1 MRLGYPKR
9 SRQSD
14 KVKAQVVLSSELQKN
29 LQNINSE
36 LQYCADLITRE
47 FEVGENKKR
56 KMALIHLQGISNGD
70 TISQFVVD
78 PILHKWKNTNVD
90 QLSDLNFFN
99 ELKDNTFDVPQVKTE
114 TEWNNIMMSLLN
126 GDTAIFLDHQQKV
139 LLIDTK
145 GGQFRSVS
153 ESTGQTIIRGP
164 KDSFTESIATNMSL
178 LRYRIRNTQFKMEM
192 LKVGDIT
199 NTNVVISYLDDKV
212 DEELLKSIKE
222 KVENIKI
229 NGVLETINIE
239 SLIETK
245 PYSPF
250 PTVLD
255 TERPDVIA
263 ANILEGR
270 IGLFVDGSPIGLII
284 PATLPMF
291 FQSPDDYNQR
301 YIVGT
306 SLRLLR
312 LVAFFISLLF
322 SACFLA
328 LITHHPS
335 MIPTPLMVS
344 LAAQRESVPFPAIVE
359 LLLLEFA
366 FEIIREAS
374 IRSPRVLAS
383 TVAIVGAL
391 VIGQAVVQ
399 AGIVSTAMIIVVS
412 ITGISSFTIPNY
424 SIAASARLV
433 RYLFII
439 SAGVAGLYGIALMF
453 LFWLVHLNTID
464 SFGVPY
470 LMPISPLSIR
480 DNEDTLIHIPKRLLK
495 TANEDLVPDSSRIR
509 KKHKN
514 KIGEENESNS

>member
-9 SRQSD
+9 SKQS
-14 KVKAQVVLSSELQKN
+14 KEVKAPVVLSPELQKN

-36 LQYCADLITRE
+36 LQYCADLIVRE
-47 FEVGENKKR
+47 FEVGETKKR
-56 KMALIHLQGISNGD
+56 KMALVHLQGISNGD
-70 TISQFVVD
+70 TISQFIVD
-78 PILHKWKNTNVD
+78 PILHKWKNSNLD
-90 QLSDLNFFN
+90 RLSDINFFN
-99 ELKDNTFDVPQVKTE
+99 EMKENTFDVPQVKTE
-114 TEWNNIMMSLLN
+114 NEWNNIMMAVLN
-126 GDTAIFLDHQQKV
+126 GDTAIFIDNQLKV

-145 GGQFRSVS
+145 SGQFRSVS

-192 LKVGDIT
+192 LKVGDVT
-199 NTNVVISYLDDKV
+199 NTNLVISYLDDKV
-212 DEELLKSIKE
+212 DRELLNSVRDKIE
-222 KVENIKI
+222 HIKI
-229 NGVLETINIE
+229 KGVLESIYIE
-239 SLIETK
+239 SLIESK

-263 ANILEGR
+263 ANVLEGR
-270 IGLFVDGSPIGLII
+270 IGLLVDGSPIGLVL

-306 SLRLLR
+306 FLRFLR
-312 LVAFFISLLF
+312 FTAFLISLLV
-322 SACFLA
+322 SAFYLA
-328 LITHHPS
+328 LITHHRS
-335 MIPTPLMVS
+335 MIPTPLLVS
-344 LAAQRESVPFPAIVE
+344 LAAQREGVPFPAIVE
-359 LLLLEFA
+359 LLLMEFA

-399 AGIVSTAMIIVVS
+399 AGIISTAMIIFVS

-424 SIAASARLV
+424 SVAASARLL
-433 RYLFII
+433 RYLFIL

-470 LMPISPLSIR
+470 MMPISPLSIK
-480 DNEDTLIHIPKRLLK
+480 DNEDMLIRLQRKDLK
-495 TANEDLVPDSSRIR
+495 TTKDDAVPESSRIR
-509 KKHKN
+509 KRQKKN
-514 KIGEENESNS
+514 NGEDNESKS

>member
-1 MRLGYPKR
+1 MRLGNPKR
-9 SRQSD
+9 SKQS
-14 KVKAQVVLSSELQKN
+14 KEVKAPVVLSSELQIN
-29 LQNINSE
+29 LKNINSE
-36 LQYCADLITRE
+36 LQYCADLIVRE
-47 FEVGENKKR
+47 FEVGETKKR

-70 TISQFVVD
+70 TISQFIVD
-78 PILHKWKNTNVD
+78 PILHRWKNSNLD
-90 QLSDLNFFN
+90 RLSDLNFFN
-99 ELKDNTFDVPQVKTE
+99 EMKENTFDVPQVKIE
-114 TEWNNIMMSLLN
+114 NEWNNIMMAVLN
-126 GDTAIFLDHQQKV
+126 GDTAIFIDNQLKV

-145 GGQFRSVS
+145 SGQFRSVS

-192 LKVGDIT
+192 LKVGDVT
-199 NTNVVISYLDDKV
+199 NTNLVISYLDDKV
-212 DEELLKSIKE
+212 DRELLNSIRDKI
-222 KVENIKI
+222 KHIKI
-229 NGVLETINIE
+229 KGVLESIYIE
-239 SLIETK
+239 SLIESK

-263 ANILEGR
+263 ANVLEGR
-270 IGLFVDGSPIGLII
+270 IGLLVDGSPIGLVL

-306 SLRLLR
+306 FLRFLR
-312 LVAFFISLLF
+312 FTAFLISLLV
-322 SACFLA
+322 SAFYLA
-328 LITHHPS
+328 LITHHRS
-335 MIPTPLMVS
+335 MIPTPLLVS

-359 LLLLEFA
+359 LLLMEFA

-399 AGIVSTAMIIVVS
+399 AGIISTAMIIFVS

-424 SIAASARLV
+424 SVAASARLL
-433 RYLFII
+433 RYLFIL

-470 LMPISPLSIR
+470 MMPISPLSIK
-480 DNEDTLIHIPKRLLK
+480 DNEDMLIRLQRKDLK
-495 TANEDLVPDSSRIR
+495 TTKDDVVPESSRIR
-509 KKHKN
+509 KQQKRN
-514 KIGEENESNS
+514 NGEDNESKS

>member
-9 SRQSD
+9 IKQS
-14 KVKAQVVLSSELQKN
+14 KEVKAPVALSSELQRN
-29 LQNINSE
+29 LKNINSE
-36 LQYCADLITRE
+36 LQYCADLIVRE
-47 FEVGENKKR
+47 FEVGDIKKR

-70 TISQFVVD
+70 TISQFIVE
-78 PILHKWKNTNVD
+78 PILNRWKNSNLD
-90 QLSDLNFFN
+90 RLSDLNFFN
-99 ELKDNTFDVPQVKTE
+99 EMKENTFDVPQVKIE
-114 TEWNNIMMSLLN
+114 NEWNKIMMAVLN
-126 GDTAIFLDHQQKV
+126 GDTAIFIDKQLKV

-145 GGQFRSVS
+145 SGQFRSVS
-153 ESTGQTIIRGP
+153 ESTAQTIIRGP

-178 LRYRIRNTQFKMEM
+178 LRYRLRSAQFKMEM
-192 LKVGDIT
+192 IKVGDVT
-199 NTNVVISYLDDKV
+199 NTSVVISYIDDKV
-212 DEELLKSIKE
+212 DQNILHTLKERLKNS
-222 KVENIKI
+222 KV
-229 NGVLETINIE
+229 NGVLESVNIE
-239 SLIETK
+239 YLIESK
-245 PYSPF
+245 PFSPF

-255 TERPDVIA
+255 SERPDVVA
-263 ANILEGR
+263 ANLLEGK
-270 IGLFVDGSPIGLII
+270 IGIIVDGSPMGLIL

-306 SLRLLR
+306 FLRFLR
-312 LVAFFISLLF
+312 FTAFFTSLLV
-322 SACFLA
+322 SALYLA
-328 LITHHPS
+328 LITHHRS
-335 MIPTPLMVS
+335 MIPTPLLVS

-359 LLLLEFA
+359 LLLMEFA

-399 AGIVSTAMIIVVS
+399 AGIISTAMIIFVS
-412 ITGISSFTIPNY
+412 ITGISSFTLPYY
-424 SIAASARLV
+424 SVAASARLL
-433 RYLFII
+433 RYLFIL

-480 DNEDTLIHIPKRLLK
+480 DNEDNFIRLPWKNLK
-495 TANEDLVPDSSRIR
+495 TSSKDFVPDSTRS
-509 KKHKN
+509 KKQQKTKN
-514 KIGEENESNS
+514 GEDDESKS

>member
-9 SRQSD
+9 SKQS
-14 KVKAQVVLSSELQKN
+14 KEVIAPVVLSPELQKN

-36 LQYCADLITRE
+36 LQYCADLIVRE
-47 FEVGENKKR
+47 FEVGETKKR
-56 KMALIHLQGISNGD
+56 KMALVHLQGISNGD
-70 TISQFVVD
+70 TISQFIVD
-78 PILHKWKNTNVD
+78 PILHKWKNSNLD
-90 QLSDLNFFN
+90 RLSDINFFN
-99 ELKDNTFDVPQVKTE
+99 EMKENTFDVPQVKTE
-114 TEWNNIMMSLLN
+114 NEWNNIMMAVLN
-126 GDTAIFLDHQQKV
+126 GDTAIFIDNQLKV

-145 GGQFRSVS
+145 SGQFRSVS

-192 LKVGDIT
+192 LKVGDVT
-199 NTNVVISYLDDKV
+199 NTNLVISYLDDKV
-212 DEELLKSIKE
+212 DRELLNSVRDKIE
-222 KVENIKI
+222 HIKI
-229 NGVLETINIE
+229 KGVLESIYIE
-239 SLIETK
+239 SLIESK

-263 ANILEGR
+263 ANVLEGR
-270 IGLFVDGSPIGLII
+270 IGLLVDGSPIGLVL

-306 SLRLLR
+306 FLRFLR
-312 LVAFFISLLF
+312 FTAFLISLLV
-322 SACFLA
+322 SAFYLA
-328 LITHHPS
+328 LITHHRS
-335 MIPTPLMVS
+335 MIPTPLLVS

-359 LLLLEFA
+359 LLLMEFA

-399 AGIVSTAMIIVVS
+399 AGIISTAMIIFVS

-424 SIAASARLV
+424 SVAASARLL
-433 RYLFII
+433 RYLFIL

-470 LMPISPLSIR
+470 MMPISPLSIK
-480 DNEDTLIHIPKRLLK
+480 DNEDMLIRLQRKDLK
-495 TANEDLVPDSSRIR
+495 TTKDDVVPESSRIR
-509 KKHKN
+509 KRQKKN
-514 KIGEENESNS
+514 NGEDNESKS

>member
-1 MRLGYPKR
+1 MRLVYPQR
-9 SRQSD
+9 SRQS
-14 KVKAQVVLSSELQKN
+14 KEVKAPVVLSSELQKN

-36 LQYCADLITRE
+36 LQYCADLIVRE
-47 FEVGENKKR
+47 FEVGESKKR
-56 KMALIHLQGISNGD
+56 KLALIHLQGISNGD

-78 PILHKWKNTNVD
+78 PILHKWKNSNID
-90 QLSDLNFFN
+90 SLNDINFFN
-99 ELKDNTFDVPQVKTE
+99 EMKENTFDVPLVKTE
-114 TEWNNIMMSLLN
+114 NEWNNIMMAVLN
-126 GDTAIFLDHQQKV
+126 GDTVIFIDNQLKV

-178 LRYRIRNTQFKMEM
+178 LRYRIRNNHFKMEM
-192 LKVGDIT
+192 LKVGDVT
-199 NTNVVISYLDDKV
+199 NTNVVLSYLDGKV
-212 DEELLKSIKE
+212 DKELLNSIRDKI
-222 KVENIKI
+222 ENIKI
-229 NGVLETINIE
+229 NGVLESIYIE
-239 SLIETK
+239 SLIESK

-250 PTVLD
+250 PTVMD

-270 IGLFVDGSPIGLII
+270 VGLLVDGSPIGLVL

-306 SLRLLR
+306 FLRFLR
-312 LVAFFISLLF
+312 FTAFLISLLV
-322 SACFLA
+322 SAFYLA
-328 LITHHPS
+328 LITHHRS
-335 MIPTPLMVS
+335 MIPTPLLVS

-359 LLLLEFA
+359 LLLMEFA

-399 AGIVSTAMIIVVS
+399 AGIISTAMIIFVS

-424 SIAASARLV
+424 SVAASARLL
-433 RYLFII
+433 RYLFIL

-470 LMPISPLSIR
+470 LMPISPLSFR
-480 DNEDTLIHIPKRLLK
+480 DNEDLLIRLPRKDLK
-495 TANEDLVPDSSRIR
+495 TSISEVVPDSSRIR
-509 KKHKN
+509 KRQKTN
-514 KIGEENESNS
+514 NGEDNESKN

>member
-9 SRQSD
+9 SKQI
-14 KVKAQVVLSSELQKN
+14 KEVKAPVVLSSELQKK

-36 LQYCADLITRE
+36 LQYCADLVVRE
-47 FEVGENKKR
+47 FEVGETKKR

-70 TISQFVVD
+70 TISQFIVD
-78 PILHKWKNTNVD
+78 PILHRWKNSNLD
-90 QLSDLNFFN
+90 RLSDLNFFN
-99 ELKDNTFDVPQVKTE
+99 EMKENTFDVPQVKIE
-114 TEWNNIMMSLLN
+114 NEWNNIMMAVLN
-126 GDTAIFLDHQQKV
+126 GDTAIFIDNQLKV

-145 GGQFRSVS
+145 SGQFRSVS

-192 LKVGDIT
+192 LKVGDVT
-199 NTNVVISYLDDKV
+199 NTNIVISYLDDKV
-212 DEELLKSIKE
+212 DRELLNSIRDKI
-222 KVENIKI
+222 KHIKI
-229 NGVLETINIE
+229 KGVLESIYIE
-239 SLIETK
+239 SLIESK

-263 ANILEGR
+263 ANVLEGR
-270 IGLFVDGSPIGLII
+270 IGLLVDGSPIGLVL

-306 SLRLLR
+306 FLRFLR
-312 LVAFFISLLF
+312 FTAFLISLLV
-322 SACFLA
+322 SAFYLA
-328 LITHHPS
+328 LITHHRS
-335 MIPTPLMVS
+335 MIPTPLLVS

-359 LLLLEFA
+359 LLLMEFA

-399 AGIVSTAMIIVVS
+399 AGIISTAMIIFVS

-424 SIAASARLV
+424 SVAASARLL
-433 RYLFII
+433 RYLFIL

-470 LMPISPLSIR
+470 MMPISPLSIK
-480 DNEDTLIHIPKRLLK
+480 DNEDMLIRLQRKDLK
-495 TANEDLVPDSSRIR
+495 TTKDDVVPESSRIR
-509 KKHKN
+509 KQQKRN
-514 KIGEENESNS
+514 NGEDNESKS